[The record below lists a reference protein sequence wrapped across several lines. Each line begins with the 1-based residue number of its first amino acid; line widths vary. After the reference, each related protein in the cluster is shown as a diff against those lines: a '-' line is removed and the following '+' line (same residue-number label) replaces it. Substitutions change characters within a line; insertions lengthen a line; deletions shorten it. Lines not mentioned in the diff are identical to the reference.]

1 MTNSH
6 RKNLHISFTNYTHLF
21 LFSQPLFIISFYFTF
36 RRNISQFFFTV
47 FSQTIIRSF
56 FFFIIF
62 FLFLFTFLCHSFVL
76 PIRHFFRVVLA
87 FSSFFSYFRY
97 FFLFVFP
104 LLVVV
109 LPCSFSEIVCLFLI
123 FFRLCYSFLFYL
135 SLSFTIFLAFPSISC
150 ILSF

>member
-6 RKNLHISFTNYTHLF
+6 RKNLHISSTNYTHLF

-56 FFFIIF
+56 FFLLFSFFSSLLFYVIRSFYRSAIF
-62 FLFLFTFLCHSFVL
+62 Y
-76 PIRHFFRVVLA
+76 RVVLVFLLIFA
-87 FSSFFSYFRY
+87 I
-97 FFLFVFP
+97 FLFVFP
-104 LLVVV
+104 LLTVV

-123 FFRLCYSFLFYL
+123 FFRLCYSLLFYL
-135 SLSFTIFLAFPSISC
+135 SLSFTIFLAFPSTSC

>member
-6 RKNLHISFTNYTHLF
+6 RKNLHISFANYTHLF

-36 RRNISQFFFTV
+36 RRNISHFFYSFLPNHYSV
-47 FSQTIIRSF
+47 FL
-56 FFFIIF
+56 FFIIF

-87 FSSFFSYFRY
+87 FSSFFFLFSL

-135 SLSFTIFLAFPSISC
+135 SLSFTIFLAFPSTSC

>member
-6 RKNLHISFTNYTHLF
+6 RKNLHISSTNYTHLF

-36 RRNISQFFFTV
+36 RRNISQFFLQFSPKPLFGLSFFYYFLSFLIYFSLSFVRFTDSPF
-47 FSQTIIRSF
+47 FSCCFSF
-56 FFFIIF
+56 FF
-62 FLFLFTFLCHSFVL
+62 
-76 PIRHFFRVVLA
+76 
-87 FSSFFSYFRY
+87 FFSYFRY

-135 SLSFTIFLAFPSISC
+135 SLSFTIFLAFPSTSC